1 MNSMRHLPEPLSTE
15 EMELAR
21 LLRSAD
27 SRVVPSSE
35 LDARVLNIAR
45 QAVSKPRRDP
55 RWMQWSA
62 LAATVALSAVVLFR
76 YQAVDKFDQ
85 QVLTT
90 QTAESTAPIGAPYDS
105 PALQSPATATPAIEP
120 SASASTAP
128 EPNAKAPEQPVTQG
142 TKGTTAAPKTKIAK
156 QTPTVDV
163 ISAPAPAPMAV
174 PVAAPPPPPPMPSP
188 TAVEAGA
195 APMAARAAAPAAV
208 TVAAPK
214 EPKEWLLEIERLIK
228 AGKTGQ
234 AKQELEQFRHEYPD
248 VTVPDSITSALAN

>member
-55 RWMQWSA
+55 RRMHWSA

-120 SASASTAP
+120 SASTAP
-128 EPNAKAPEQPVTQG
+128 APNAKAPEQPVTQG
-142 TKGTTAAPKTKIAK
+142 TKSTTAAPKAKIAK

-163 ISAPAPAPMAV
+163 ISAPAPAPAPMAV

-188 TAVEAGA
+188 ASVEAGA

-208 TVAAPK
+208 TVVAPK
-214 EPKEWLLEIERLIK
+214 EPKEWLLEIERLLK

-248 VTVPDSITSALAN
+248 VPVPDSITSALAN

>member
-76 YQAVDKFDQ
+76 YQAVDKFDH

-120 SASASTAP
+120 SASTAP

-142 TKGTTAAPKTKIAK
+142 TKSTTAAPKTNIAK
-156 QTPTVDV
+156 QTPTADV
-163 ISAPAPAPMAV
+163 VSAPAAAPVAA

-188 TAVEAGA
+188 ASVEAGA

-208 TVAAPK
+208 TVAAPE
-214 EPKEWLLEIERLIK
+214 EPMEWLLEIKRLIK
-228 AGKTGQ
+228 AGKTGK
-234 AKQELEQFRHEYPD
+234 AKEELEQFRHEFPD
-248 VTVPDSITSALAN
+248 VPVPDSITSALAN